1 MFPGF
6 NTNVPFKG
14 ATYHVQT
21 EDSGIENPVIVT
33 LLYSGGA
40 IVASK
45 KTSYSHLMADEGWRR
60 KVPEMMRR
68 QHRDMVGELL
78 SGKYSGEAKA
88 EGPGAEDIDEIFL
101 DYITGR
107 RKPR

>member
-21 EDSGIENPVIVT
+21 EDSGVENPVIVT
-33 LLYSGGA
+33 HLYSGGA

-45 KTSYSHLMADEGWRR
+45 KSSYSHLMSDDGWRK

-68 QHRDMVGELL
+68 QHRDMVEELL
-78 SGKYSGEAKA
+78 SGKLGGGRK
-88 EGPGAEDIDEIFL
+88 AEDIDEIFM
-101 DYITGR
+101 DYVTGR